1 MCVIFQGNVSLAP
14 NRDADISVVFTVA
27 VFNLTVLIYYQIS
40 VVVQFHIIIIIIIIP
55 RMTVC
60 MLQEIAA
67 LLQC

>member
-40 VVVQFHIIIIIIIIP
+40 VVVQFHIIIIIIIP